1 MSAMFISSGI
11 EPENRDKAMNAILAQ
26 LDAMKNG
33 DFSDEDIAD
42 AKRSLCNAYK
52 ELDDSASALCLWY
65 LSRII
70 FGNSGTPEDTMKK
83 IEAVTAEEIRA
94 AAAKV
99 SLDSVYFIKGTG
111 TVCEEE

>member
-1 MSAMFISSGI
+1 
-11 EPENRDKAMNAILAQ
+11 MNAILAQ

-99 SLDSVYFIKGTG
+99 ALDSVYFIKGTG

>member
-1 MSAMFISSGI
+1 MT
-11 EPENRDKAMNAILAQ
+11 AILAQ

-70 FGNSGTPEDTMKK
+70 FGNGGTPEDTMKN
-83 IEAVTAEEIRA
+83 IEAVTAAEIRA